1 MSRENGVD
9 RRQLLK
15 SIAASGALAKWPALA
30 AVSSTTSGSAASYA
44 VFTPPQVTLMEA
56 LVEQIVPADDFPGAK
71 EAGAV
76 RFIDHKLGGPYGR
89 FFVARYES
97 GLKEFSDVCRQQF
110 HREFASLDSGEQSH
124 FLEDV
129 AAKSHG
135 ESLHEFF
142 QTVIS
147 DTFEGYYGT
156 PEDGGNRDGASWKM
170 IGFQG

>member
-30 AVSSTTSGSAASYA
+30 AVSSTASGPGAGYA
-44 VFTPPQVTLMEA
+44 VFTPPQVALMES
-56 LVEQIVPADDFPGAK
+56 LVEQIVPADDFPGAR

-76 RFIDHKLGGPYGR
+76 RFIDQKLAGPYGS

-97 GLKEFSDVCRQQF
+97 GLKQFADVCRQQF
-110 HREFASLDSGEQSH
+110 HREFASLDSSEQMH
-124 FLEDV
+124 FLEAV

-135 ESLHEFF
+135 ESLHDFF

-156 PEDGGNRDGASWKM
+156 PADGGNRDGASWKM
-170 IGFQG
+170 IGFKG